1 VHFKLQAFIMEMI
14 IYKVDSS
21 PARLYTCPDQ
31 G

>member
-1 VHFKLQAFIMEMI
+1 VHFMLRAFIMEMI

-21 PARLYTCPDQ
+21 HARLYTFPDQ